1 MAWTYDSSN
10 PGATDKDQVRLM
22 VGDTDTS
29 DQLLTDEEITHFLT
43 TYITVGNA
51 AVQSARAIMAMFT
64 RQVTRAVGDLKINL
78 SDRAR
83 AYRELIVELAE
94 MADASD
100 PFQIYMGNQSLA
112 DGRADRTNTD
122 LPQPPFEVGMTDYTP
137 RMGANQRFED
147 PLISGG

>member
-1 MAWTYDSSN
+1 MAWTYDSSD

-22 VGDTDTS
+22 VGDTDTN
-29 DQLLTDEEITHFLT
+29 DQLLADEEIAHFLT
-43 TYITVGNA
+43 IYITVGNA
-51 AVQSARAIMAMFT
+51 AVQSARAIMAQFT

-78 SDRAR
+78 SDRAK
-83 AYRELIVELAE
+83 AYKELIIELSE

-112 DGRADRTNTD
+112 DRDADRVDTD

-147 PLISGG
+147 PRVSGG